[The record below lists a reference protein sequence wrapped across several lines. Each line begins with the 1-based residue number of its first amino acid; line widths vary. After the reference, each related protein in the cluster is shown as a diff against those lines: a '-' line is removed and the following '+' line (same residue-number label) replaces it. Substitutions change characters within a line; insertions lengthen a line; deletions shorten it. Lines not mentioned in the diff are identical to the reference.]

1 MMKKRLNIFH
11 PIFVFI
17 MAQLAWLS
25 LLGLWIYWYV
35 TNYIIFK
42 QVGEN
47 YSPQLL
53 ARGTNVLALVSGLI
67 LLVFVL
73 AGMYFIFIYLTRQLS
88 LTKLYDNFIANVTHE
103 LKSPLASI
111 LLYLETLNERQ
122 VPENRRRQFI
132 SLMVKDVN
140 RLQNLINSILKLSGI
155 EKKKMIAHYRIY
167 HIGEVVTSL
176 VEEAVELFK
185 LDPDSVKI
193 EGDASCVCVIDR
205 DALKIVIDNLI
216 DNAIKFTPGPFRM
229 AVQIGCT
236 SKTFILKIIDQGIG
250 ILPND
255 QKKIFYRFFRI
266 NKQNVPDIRG
276 TGLGLHIASEIINAH
291 GGNISVFS
299 AGVNKG
305 STFSIELPIYQVAK
319 KRYLSHLLKVT
330 NRMEK
335 EKNVE

>member
-1 MMKKRLNIFH
+1 
-11 PIFVFI
+11 
-17 MAQLAWLS
+17 
-25 LLGLWIYWYV
+25 
-35 TNYIIFK
+35 
-42 QVGEN
+42 
-47 YSPQLL
+47 
-53 ARGTNVLALVSGLI
+53 
-67 LLVFVL
+67 
-73 AGMYFIFIYLTRQLS
+73 
-88 LTKLYDNFIANVTHE
+88 
-103 LKSPLASI
+103 
-111 LLYLETLNERQ
+111 
-122 VPENRRRQFI
+122 
-132 SLMVKDVN
+132 
-140 RLQNLINSILKLSGI
+140 
-155 EKKKMIAHYRIY
+155 
-167 HIGEVVTSL
+167 
-176 VEEAVELFK
+176 
-185 LDPDSVKI
+185 
-193 EGDASCVCVIDR
+193 
-205 DALKIVIDNLI
+205 
-216 DNAIKFTPGPFRM
+216 M

-266 NKQNVPDIRG
+266 NKPNVPDIRG